1 MSKGAW
7 EPLRLEDSIIADEIG
22 LESGGYGIYR
32 LRSLYQ
38 PIYERRGRSLHMVA
52 VEGTVAPY
60 VAGEIVPPEMFDS
73 AVTDEDDSFVG
84 RMGVALVLRNHVNID
99 AQGLDLFLTVG
110 SGDSDDEMLADR
122 VPFIVGEL
130 GNAEIEPGS
139 IFCAIGSSAVSDAFE
154 LSLTARQMRDHGLRI
169 AVGDFG
175 AGHWSDEQ
183 LNALEPDIV
192 RIDGDWF
199 QKVCRDATTVR
210 LFDSV
215 VARLRDRHSRVLVS
229 GISTEMQ
236 FGVAVRAGAHLFQGD
251 HLARPALAGTIMDEE
266 PVSIAQRLGNARKI
280 VPLFG

>member
-1 MSKGAW
+1 MSKSAW

-38 PIYERRGRSLHMVA
+38 PIYERRGRNLHMVA
-52 VEGTVAPY
+52 VEGTVAPF
-60 VAGEIVPPEMFDS
+60 VAGEIVPPEMFAG
-73 AVTDEDDSFVG
+73 AVTDEDGDFVG

-99 AQGLDLFLTVG
+99 ADDLDLFLATSSANG
-110 SGDSDDEMLADR
+110 GGEMLADL
-122 VPFIVGEL
+122 VPFIAKEL
-130 GNAEIEPGS
+130 ANAEMEPGS
-139 IFCAIGSSAVSDAFE
+139 IFCAIGSSAVPDAFV
-154 LSLTARQMRDHGLRI
+154 LSLTARQLRDHSLRI

-175 AGHWSDEQ
+175 AGQWSDEQ
-183 LNALEPDIV
+183 LNTLEPDIV

-199 QKVCRDATTVR
+199 QKVCRDATTIR

-215 VARLRDRHSRVLVS
+215 VARLRDRHSKVLVS

-236 FGVAVRAGAHLFQGD
+236 FSVAVRAGAHLFQGD
-251 HLARPALAGTIMDEE
+251 HLARPALAGTIMDQE